1 MFLINSYHDLFHL
14 VFFFFSFAVLHTL
27 KTDSSKSLSL
37 CNLVI
42 EETPESGLAEEIQ
55 RSQIDLG
62 AFIWGSDASTE
73 RVSQKTT
80 YGGSQEDSACLSEA
94 EQDVGLPTGMFPS
107 ADGHTVAEQG
117 EHVPGPAPPCGD
129 GQLSPKPMPEAECAI
144 VACMETEQPYDL
156 PDSEMPAMETGGLIN
171 ESQEHLK
178 KSEEEEEK
186 QKTEDSVWAGVET
199 CGKVDI
205 GAIAIKTLEGTEGCE
220 EKACESTGNGMVDL
234 LKTIGKR
241 DQETLKISEEETRED
256 LRVRCK
262 EIVKT
267 NERYFEKIDI
277 SEKDMADEFTDRD
290 KVLDE
295 RIQVITSNCEIIEG
309 KPGNHTDCLNLPLQT
324 DSEPNIENASPEGW
338 DLSRKAI
345 KKNLVDPPNHAMIY
359 HSAQGGTDAEE
370 IQCEPVL
377 HAPEDD
383 RDGNQAA
390 YLSMKHELAAQSR
403 TDLNYA
409 LEMNANRRDWC
420 LCKAKDSL
428 IEGSASTVT
437 GNCSHTIN
445 LPRIAKTDSW
455 GTDPSQILQPA
466 LDSAMNNTDILEFS
480 GRPDGQASGFASC
493 LDSINHWL
501 VHDTGGLDKFW
512 EHLDIVESKKALQVD
527 LLADVCEEQAIDSC
541 WEQSQETVRLLFL
554 GTSQNVSTESSTSH
568 QDDGNNNS
576 DLSEDEIANQ
586 RYGLLYQEI
595 GADKEEVLTQY
606 VV

>member
-1 MFLINSYHDLFHL
+1 MIYFILC
-14 VFFFFSFAVLHTL
+14 VFFSFAVLHTL

-37 CNLVI
+37 CNLI
-42 EETPESGLAEEIQ
+42 MEETPESGLAEEMQ

-62 AFIWGSDASTE
+62 AFIWGPDASTE
-73 RVSQKTT
+73 GVSQKTT
-80 YGGSQEDSACLSEA
+80 SGGSQGDSACLSEA
-94 EQDVGLPTGMFPS
+94 GQDMGLPTGIFPS
-107 ADGHTVAEQG
+107 ADVHTVAEQG

-129 GQLSPKPMPEAECAI
+129 GHLSPKPMPEADCAT
-144 VACMETEQPYDL
+144 VACTETEQPYDL
-156 PDSEMPAMETGGLIN
+156 PDSEMPAMETGGLIK
-171 ESQEHLK
+171 ESQEDLK

-220 EKACESTGNGMVDL
+220 EKVCESTGSGVVDL

-256 LRVRCK
+256 LRVGCK
-262 EIVKT
+262 EIIKT
-267 NERYFEKIDI
+267 SERYFKKIDI

-295 RIQVITSNCEIIEG
+295 GIQVITSNCEIIESSGG
-309 KPGNHTDCLNLPLQT
+309 KSGNHTDRLNLPLQT
-324 DSEPNIENASPEGW
+324 DSMPIIEDSSPEGW
-338 DLSRKAI
+338 DLSRKDV
-345 KKNLVDPPNHAMIY
+345 KKNLVDSPNHAMIY
-359 HSAQGGTDAEE
+359 QSARGGTDAEE

-383 RDGNQAA
+383 RDGDQAA
-390 YLSMKHELAAQSR
+390 YLSMKRELAARSR
-403 TDLNYA
+403 TDLNYT
-409 LEMNANRRDWC
+409 LETKANRIDWC
-420 LCKAKDSL
+420 LCKAEDSL
-428 IEGSASTVT
+428 VEGTASTVT
-437 GNCSHTIN
+437 GNCGHTIN
-445 LPRIAKTDSW
+445 LQQIEKTDSW
-455 GTDPSQILQPA
+455 RTDPSQNLQPT
-466 LDSAMNNTDILEFS
+466 LDSAMNNMDILEFS
-480 GRPDGQASGFASC
+480 GRPDGQASGFVSC
-493 LDSINHWL
+493 LDSINYWL
-501 VHDTGGLDKFW
+501 ISDRGGLGNCW
-512 EHLDIVESKKALQVD
+512 EHLDIVENKKGLEVD

-541 WEQSQETVRLLFL
+541 WEQSQEIARLLFL
-554 GTSQNVSTESSTSH
+554 GTSQNVSTESSASP
-568 QDDGNNNS
+568 QDDGTNNS